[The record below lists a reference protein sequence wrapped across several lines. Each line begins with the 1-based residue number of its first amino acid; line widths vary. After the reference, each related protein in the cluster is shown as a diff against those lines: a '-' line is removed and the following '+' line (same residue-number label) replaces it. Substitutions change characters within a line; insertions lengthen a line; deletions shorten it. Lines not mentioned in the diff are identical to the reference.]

1 MYGGRT
7 SSKQDTL
14 IRLKEKPF
22 PMVDSLALENIA
34 EKLHGKIK
42 PLAIFSACTADAAWR
57 KNLD

>member
-34 EKLHGKIK
+34 EKLHSKIK
-42 PLAIFSACTADAAWR
+42 PLAILSACTADAA
-57 KNLD
+57 